1 LARKGEIAQTAAQ
14 LKTDDVFTVLALLLI
29 VFIVSAARARAIAAE
44 FLAGR
49 PRPLRFGVQLSQ

>member
-1 LARKGEIAQTAAQ
+1 LRRQPLQ
-14 LKTDDVFTVLALLLI
+14 TDDVFTVLALLLI